1 MGFKKL
7 SRLRMAQL
15 VTLDIPEGSYV
26 NLGIGMPTLVGDC
39 LPMNAN
45 EEREIILHSENGI
58 LGMGP
63 ADLSRPFNAR
73 HSFDPDLVNASRKPV
88 GLQPGASITD
98 HVVSFA
104 MMRGGHLDYTVLGAF
119 QVAANGD
126 LANWDT
132 GARTNIPSVGG
143 AMDLVAGTKNVFVM
157 MEHNAKD
164 GEPKLVER
172 CTYPLTGAG
181 VVDRIYTDL
190 AIIDVDM
197 SGLTVRGMVE
207 GLTREEL
214 QGMTAAPLKFAADV
228 AVLKH

>member
-1 MGFKKL
+1 
-7 SRLRMAQL
+7 
-15 VTLDIPEGSYV
+15 
-26 NLGIGMPTLVGDC
+26 
-39 LPMNAN
+39 
-45 EEREIILHSENGI
+45 
-58 LGMGP
+58 
-63 ADLSRPFNAR
+63 
-73 HSFDPDLVNASRKPV
+73 
-88 GLQPGASITD
+88 
-98 HVVSFA
+98 
-104 MMRGGHLDYTVLGAF
+104 
-119 QVAANGD
+119 
-126 LANWDT
+126 
-132 GARTNIPSVGG
+132 
-143 AMDLVAGTKNVFVM
+143 VFVM

>member
-7 SRLRMAQL
+7 TRLRMAQL

-39 LPMNAN
+39 LPP
-45 EEREIILHSENGI
+45 EREIILHSENGI

-63 ADLSRPFNAR
+63 ADASRPF
-73 HSFDPDLVNASRKPV
+73 DEDLVNASRKPV
-88 GLQPGASITD
+88 GLQPGASISD

-157 MEHNAKD
+157 IEHATRE
-164 GEPKLVER
+164 GESKIVER

-181 VVDRIYTDL
+181 AVDRIYTDL

>member
-1 MGFKKL
+1 MNIKAGFKPL

-39 LPMNAN
+39 LPP
-45 EEREIILHSENGI
+45 EREIILHSENGI

-63 ADLSRPFNAR
+63 ADASRPF
-73 HSFDPDLVNASRKPV
+73 DEDLVNASRKPV
-88 GLQPGASITD
+88 GLQPGASISD

-132 GARTNIPSVGG
+132 GAPTNIPSVGG

-157 MEHNAKD
+157 MEHATRE
-164 GEPKLVER
+164 GESKIVER

-181 VVDRIYTDL
+181 AVDRIYTDL
-190 AIIDVDM
+190 AIIDVLPRGA
-197 SGLTVRGMVE
+197 GLVVRGMVE
-207 GLTREEL
+207 GITRGEL
-214 QGMTAAPLKFAADV
+214 QELTAAPLKFAAEV

>member
-1 MGFKKL
+1 MNIKAGFKPL

-39 LPMNAN
+39 LPP
-45 EEREIILHSENGI
+45 EREIILHSENGI

-63 ADLSRPFNAR
+63 ADASRPF
-73 HSFDPDLVNASRKPV
+73 DEDLVNASRKPV
-88 GLQPGASITD
+88 GLQPGASISD

-157 MEHNAKD
+157 MEHATRE
-164 GEPKLVER
+164 GESKIVER

-181 VVDRIYTDL
+181 AVDRIYTDL
-190 AIIDVDM
+190 AIIDVLPRGA
-197 SGLTVRGMVE
+197 GLVVRGMVE
-207 GLTREEL
+207 GITRGEL
-214 QGMTAAPLKFAADV
+214 QELTAAPLKFFAEV

>member
-1 MGFKKL
+1 MSFKQL

-39 LPMNAN
+39 LPP
-45 EEREIILHSENGI
+45 EREIILHSENGI

-63 ADLSRPFNAR
+63 ADTSRPF
-73 HSFDPDLVNASRKPV
+73 DEDLVNASRKPV
-88 GLQPGASITD
+88 GLQPGASISD

-119 QVAANGD
+119 QVAVNGD

-132 GARTNIPSVGG
+132 GAPANIPSVGG
-143 AMDLVAGTKNVFVM
+143 AMDLVAGTKNVYVM
-157 MEHNAKD
+157 MEHNTRD
-164 GEPKLVER
+164 GEPKIVER
-172 CTYPLTGAG
+172 CSYPLTGAG

-190 AIIDVDM
+190 AIIDVLPR
-197 SGLTVRGMVE
+197 SAGLMVRGMVE
-207 GLTREEL
+207 GLTREKLQEL
-214 QGMTAAPLKFAADV
+214 TAASLKFAAEV
-228 AVLKH
+228 VVLKH

>member
-39 LPMNAN
+39 LPP
-45 EEREIILHSENGI
+45 EREIILHSENGI

-88 GLQPGASITD
+88 GLQPGASISD

-132 GARTNIPSVGG
+132 GAPTNIPSVGG

-157 MEHNAKD
+157 MEHATRE
-164 GEPKLVER
+164 GESKIVER

-181 VVDRIYTDL
+181 AVDRIYTDL
-190 AIIDVDM
+190 AIIDVLPRGA
-197 SGLTVRGMVE
+197 GLVVCGMVE

-214 QGMTAAPLKFAADV
+214 QRMTAAPLGFAAAV
-228 AVLKH
+228 AVLKP